1 MARGRLLCGV
11 LAALLLAGCTVQR
24 AGHGSASGPTPD
36 VLCPRAGLDATA
48 LVNCLSANVARFW
61 SGQLHEP
68 INEPVLVDPTPAS
81 VPAGCREFLSYGT
94 AFFCT
99 ENSTVYVTHKAISR
113 DQHNFGAFLP
123 WALATIVSH
132 EIGHVVQQAVHQPGF
147 DTSTAAGSRHI
158 EQQADCLSGV
168 WAHAQVTAKRLDP
181 NGYRTAVRRELAS
194 VSSLPTPHGLSGY
207 NEIRT
212 HGSVAQ
218 RVKALSVGLNSGS
231 ADRCGLAH
239 SQ

>member
-1 MARGRLLCGV
+1 MPA
-11 LAALLLAGCTVQR
+11 
-24 AGHGSASGPTPD
+24 D
-36 VLCPRAGLDATA
+36 LCPRAGLDPTA
-48 LVNCLSANVARFW
+48 LVDCLSANVARFW
-61 SGQLHEP
+61 SGRLHEP
-68 INEPVLVDPTPAS
+68 INEPVLVDPKAAS
-81 VPAGCREFLSYGT
+81 VPAGCRPFLSFGT

-99 ENSTVYVTHKAISR
+99 ENGAVYITHKAISR

-147 DTSTAAGSRHI
+147 DTSNAAGSRRI

-168 WAHAQVTAKRLDP
+168 WAHTEVKAKRLDAS
-181 NGYRTAVRRELAS
+181 GYRTAVRRELAS

-212 HGSVAQ
+212 HGSVDQ
-218 RVKALSVGLNSGS
+218 RVNALSVGLNSGS
-231 ADRCGLAH
+231 PDRCGLAH

>member
-1 MARGRLLCGV
+1 MARGRLLRGV
-11 LAALLLAGCTVQR
+11 LVALLLAGCTVQR
-24 AGHGSASGPTPD
+24 AGHGSPAGVTPD
-36 VLCPRAGLDATA
+36 VLCPRAGLDPSE
-48 LVNCLSANVARFW
+48 LVDCLSANVARFW
-61 SGQLHEP
+61 SGRLHES
-68 INEPVLVDPTPAS
+68 INEPVLVDPAAAS
-81 VPAGCREFLSYGT
+81 VPVECREFLSFGT

-99 ENSTVYVTHKAISR
+99 ENGAVYITHKAITR
-113 DQHNFGAFLP
+113 DQHDFGAFLP

-132 EIGHVVQQAVHQPGF
+132 EIGHVVQRAVHQPGF
-147 DTSTAAGSRHI
+147 DTSDAAGSRRI

-168 WAHAQVTAKRLDP
+168 WAHAQVAAKRLDP

-194 VSSLPTPHGLSGY
+194 VSALPTPHGLSGY

-218 RVKALSVGLNSGS
+218 RVKALSVGLNSGNP
-231 ADRCGLAH
+231 DRCGLAH